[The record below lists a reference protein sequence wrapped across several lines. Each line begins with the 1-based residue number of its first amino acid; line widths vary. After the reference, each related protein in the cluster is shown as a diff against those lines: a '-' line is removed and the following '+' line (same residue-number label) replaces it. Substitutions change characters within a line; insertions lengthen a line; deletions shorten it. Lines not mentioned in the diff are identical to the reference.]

1 MIYIASPYTHMKEFM
16 RHQRYIMAT
25 HAVAHYSAQGVLC
38 YSPVVHFHNVAMMHD
53 LPKDFHFWE
62 EINYG
67 MLRLATQLCVLKIDG
82 WDTSFGVMKEI
93 EYAERIGVSIIYLEE
108 SEICPVS

>member
-1 MIYIASPYTHMKEFM
+1 
-16 RHQRYIMAT
+16 
-25 HAVAHYSAQGVLC
+25 
-38 YSPVVHFHNVAMMHD
+38 
-53 LPKDFHFWE
+53 
-62 EINYG
+62 
-67 MLRLATQLCVLKIDG
+67 MLRLATQLCVLNIDG